1 MGPNPTDRGCCGSKL
16 NVMSDSAGTPIAVIV
31 SAANEYDVNFILPL
45 VFTKFPKVAGAK
57 GRPRTKP
64 QMVRADTGYTSK
76 DVLDV
81 LASAGIRRAIPQ
93 RGQANTEN
101 LDHERWPV
109 ERAIA
114 WLKQFRRVGIRRD
127 RLDSIYEATVA
138 MACSMIAYRK
148 LNRA

>member
-1 MGPNPTDRGCCGSKL
+1 MGPNPTDRGRCGSKL
-16 NVMSDSAGTPIAVIV
+16 NVMADSAGTPIAVIV
-31 SAANEYDVNFILPL
+31 SAANEHDVNFILPL

-64 QMVRADTGYTSK
+64 QVVRADTGYTSK

-81 LASAGIRRAIPQ
+81 LASAGIRGEIPQ

-101 LDHERWPV
+101 LGRERWPV

-127 RLDSIYEATVA
+127 RLDSIYEAFVA

-148 LNRA
+148 LNPA

>member
-1 MGPNPTDRGCCGSKL
+1 VGLNPTDRGRCGSKL
-16 NVMSDSAGTPIAVIV
+16 NVMADSAGTPIAVIV
-31 SAANEYDVNFILPL
+31 SAANEHDVNFILPL
-45 VFTKFPKVAGAK
+45 VFTKFPKVAGAN

-81 LASAGIRRAIPQ
+81 LACAGIRGEIAQ

-101 LDHERWPV
+101 LGRERWPV

-127 RLDSIYEATVA
+127 RLDCI
-138 MACSMIAYRK
+138 
-148 LNRA
+148 